1 MKVEFSAV
9 DRVFSTKILNTM
21 DRCFTVRHLLFLNMN
36 RRIHLKLKRIII
48 RLTSILL
55 LFAFN
60 STTAFAG
67 LNLGNDDGTN
77 FKGGTSNNYWGV
89 YTDGGIP
96 LNDTE
101 GLRVTVYNAKT
112 NDKAFNTIDITG
124 NANISAA
131 SAMQYFSD
139 GNELISKTTW
149 LNYVSSTYNS
159 VSESDMSKFNSAVM
173 SRASSGGGYK
183 SQYIP
188 DLASIDIV
196 SVNNSSNLA
205 AIKEA
210 LSSVNF
216 LKNLCDL
223 IGGGLTY
230 EDIAQGKYKIAFEPV
245 AYFRYN
251 GQNWAMSATECG
263 LLNKYMKNYFTAG
276 WNSTNNLRALLGP
289 LTHSNLPRSAF
300 LENKDLGI
308 PVYSPSSSDYY
319 NGNSSY
325 NSDTC
330 IIRCM
335 GIGVLSAEEP
345 PDDDIGEE
353 STSSA
358 EYHTDT
364 DVYTSFY
371 AINVGDVPFIGESSF
386 SIYDS
391 GGETPRKYEQLKE
404 ENKKL
409 IHATGSQSGVTYYY
423 AYTSTELETVYAD
436 DDEKID
442 VFIDNPAYVPDEDG
456 EMPYV
461 SPYVRLGSFKHGDE
475 MRLSNTFKGTVSYK
489 IKTTS
494 GSTIKSGT
502 VNITCPAGGEE
513 AMGWIKWHTPRREQ
527 SVVITLESK
536 RDTLILLDENGDQCE
551 KLIINADIAKVK
563 ESTPPDPQVSDTR
576 PSWQKIYSQSSV
588 QDRISEYVSNNS
600 LQELSWY
607 TWSIGASWTQHWDWT
622 DKRVS
627 VITGGMTDP
636 SSDTPYWDAET
647 KTEDITFTS
656 WGVDNHYFASATAE
670 RMSGKFYTG
679 AVLISKAD
687 LQLEKV
693 TYSVSMSAEATI
705 SPSDYCKTATYSE
718 SNGKYTMKSGY
729 GIQINV
735 DTHLSGD
742 TQYCTG
748 SQTANVLFPEFNYNR
763 HNTTLYNRLLEKVNG
778 SFVFKKNKYST
789 YNDRVHFTPIW
800 FPDKKNYTVYV
811 EVFDVWCPAGQL
823 SVRLTDQIYI
833 KGNVYDD
840 WHIAPVKP

>member
-1 MKVEFSAV
+1 M
-9 DRVFSTKILNTM
+9 
-21 DRCFTVRHLLFLNMN
+21 RHLILFHG
-36 RRIHLKLKRIII
+36 RINVKLKRMVT
-48 RLTSILL
+48 RLVASILV
-55 LFAFN
+55 FAFS

-89 YTDGGIP
+89 YTDGGVP

-101 GLRVTVYNAKT
+101 GLRVTIYDAKT
-112 NDKAFNTIDITG
+112 NAKVFNTIDITG

-149 LNYVSSTYNS
+149 LNYVSSIYNS
-159 VSESDMSKFNSAVM
+159 VSETDMAKFNSTVM

-188 DLASIDIV
+188 ELASVDIV
-196 SVNNSSNLA
+196 SVNNTSNLD
-205 AIKEA
+205 AIKSI
-210 LSSVNF
+210 LGDKNF
-216 LKNLCDL
+216 LTDLCNL

-263 LLNKYMKNYFTAG
+263 LLNKYMKNYFTAA
-276 WNSTNNLRALLGP
+276 WNTTNNLRALLGP

-502 VNITCPAGGEE
+502 VNITCPSGGEE

-600 LQELSWY
+600 SQELSWY

>member
-1 MKVEFSAV
+1 MKLNRILTKLVASLLVLTFS
-9 DRVFSTKILNTM
+9 
-21 DRCFTVRHLLFLNMN
+21 
-36 RRIHLKLKRIII
+36 
-48 RLTSILL
+48 
-55 LFAFN
+55 

-89 YTDGGIP
+89 YTDGGLP

-101 GLRVTVYNAKT
+101 GLRVTVYNSQT
-112 NDKAFNTIDITG
+112 NSKVFNTIDITG

-131 SAMQYFSD
+131 SNMQYFSD
-139 GNELISKTTW
+139 GSELIAKTTW
-149 LNYVSSTYNS
+149 LSYVGSTYNS
-159 VSESDMSKFNSAVM
+159 ISESDMARFNNTVLSKSQI
-173 SRASSGGGYK
+173 GGYK

-188 DLASIDIV
+188 ELASVDIV
-196 SVNNSSNLA
+196 SVNNTSNLD
-205 AIKEA
+205 AIKSI
-210 LSSVNF
+210 LGDKNF
-216 LKNLCDL
+216 LTDLCNL

-325 NSDTC
+325 NSDIC

-705 SPSDYCKTATYSE
+705 SPSNYCKTATYSE

>member
-1 MKVEFSAV
+1 MKF
-9 DRVFSTKILNTM
+9 K
-21 DRCFTVRHLLFLNMN
+21 
-36 RRIHLKLKRIII
+36 KIII

-55 LFAFN
+55 LFVFS

-89 YTDGGIP
+89 YTDGGLP

-101 GLRVTVYNAKT
+101 GLRVTVYNSQT
-112 NDKAFNTIDITG
+112 NSKVFNTIDITG

-131 SAMQYFSD
+131 SNMQYFSD
-139 GNELISKTTW
+139 GSELIAKTTW
-149 LNYVSSTYNS
+149 LSYVGSTYNS
-159 VSESDMSKFNSAVM
+159 ISESDMARFNNTVLSKSQI
-173 SRASSGGGYK
+173 GGYK

-188 DLASIDIV
+188 ELASVDIV

-205 AIKEA
+205 AIKA
-210 LSSVNF
+210 ILGDKNF
-216 LKNLCDL
+216 LTDLCNL

-263 LLNKYMKNYFTAG
+263 LLNKYMKNYFTAA

-308 PVYSPSSSDYY
+308 SVYSPSSSDYY

-409 IHATGSQSGVTYYY
+409 IHATGSQSGV
-423 AYTSTELETVYAD
+423 SC
-436 DDEKID
+436 
-442 VFIDNPAYVPDEDG
+442 PVP
-456 EMPYV
+456 
-461 SPYVRLGSFKHGDE
+461 
-475 MRLSNTFKGTVSYK
+475 SYRF
-489 IKTTS
+489 
-494 GSTIKSGT
+494 
-502 VNITCPAGGEE
+502 CFL
-513 AMGWIKWHTPRREQ
+513 
-527 SVVITLESK
+527 TL
-536 RDTLILLDENGDQCE
+536 LMI
-551 KLIINADIAKVK
+551 
-563 ESTPPDPQVSDTR
+563 
-576 PSWQKIYSQSSV
+576 
-588 QDRISEYVSNNS
+588 
-600 LQELSWY
+600 
-607 TWSIGASWTQHWDWT
+607 
-622 DKRVS
+622 
-627 VITGGMTDP
+627 
-636 SSDTPYWDAET
+636 
-647 KTEDITFTS
+647 
-656 WGVDNHYFASATAE
+656 
-670 RMSGKFYTG
+670 
-679 AVLISKAD
+679 
-687 LQLEKV
+687 
-693 TYSVSMSAEATI
+693 
-705 SPSDYCKTATYSE
+705 
-718 SNGKYTMKSGY
+718 
-729 GIQINV
+729 
-735 DTHLSGD
+735 
-742 TQYCTG
+742 
-748 SQTANVLFPEFNYNR
+748 
-763 HNTTLYNRLLEKVNG
+763 
-778 SFVFKKNKYST
+778 
-789 YNDRVHFTPIW
+789 
-800 FPDKKNYTVYV
+800 
-811 EVFDVWCPAGQL
+811 
-823 SVRLTDQIYI
+823 
-833 KGNVYDD
+833 
-840 WHIAPVKP
+840 

>member
-1 MKVEFSAV
+1 
-9 DRVFSTKILNTM
+9 
-21 DRCFTVRHLLFLNMN
+21 MN
-36 RRIHLKLKRIII
+36 NKHIVAKTIA
-48 RLTSILL
+48 SILTL
-55 LFAFN
+55 SLI
-60 STTAFAG
+60 STNAFAG
-67 LNLGNDDGTN
+67 INLGNDDGTN

-101 GLRVTVYNAKT
+101 GLRVTVYDAQSNNKV
-112 NDKAFNTIDITG
+112 FNTIDITG

-131 SAMQYFSD
+131 STMQYFSD

-149 LNYVSSTYNS
+149 LSYVGSTYNS
-159 VSESDMSKFNSAVM
+159 VSESDMAKFNNVVM
-173 SRASSGGGYK
+173 SRASSGDGYK

-188 DLASIDIV
+188 ALAKIDIV
-196 SVNNSSNLA
+196 STNNKSNLSE
-205 AIKEA
+205 IKGL
-210 LSSVNF
+210 LSDEFF
-216 LKNLCDL
+216 LMNLCDL
-223 IGGGLTY
+223 MGGGLTY
-230 EDIAQGKYKIAFEPV
+230 EDISKGKYKIAFEPV

-263 LLNKYMKNYFTAG
+263 LLNKYMKNYFTAA
-276 WNSTNNLRALLGP
+276 WNTTNNLRALLGP

-308 PVYSPSSSDYY
+308 SVYSPSTSDYY
-319 NGNSSY
+319 NGNSNY

-335 GIGVLSAEEP
+335 GIGVLTGNS
-345 PDDDIGEE
+345 DDDEVEE
-353 STSSA
+353 GTAAA

-627 VITGGMTDP
+627 VITGEMTDP

>member
-1 MKVEFSAV
+1 M
-9 DRVFSTKILNTM
+9 
-21 DRCFTVRHLLFLNMN
+21 RHLILFHG
-36 RRIHLKLKRIII
+36 RINVKLKRMVT
-48 RLTSILL
+48 RLVASILV
-55 LFAFN
+55 FAFS

-67 LNLGNDDGTN
+67 LNLGNDDGTI

-89 YTDGGIP
+89 YTDGGVP

-101 GLRVTVYNAKT
+101 GLRVTIYDAKT
-112 NDKAFNTIDITG
+112 NAKVFNTIDITG

-159 VSESDMSKFNSAVM
+159 VSETDMAKFNSTVM

-188 DLASIDIV
+188 ELASVDIV
-196 SVNNSSNLA
+196 SVNNTSNLD
-205 AIKEA
+205 AIKSI
-210 LSSVNF
+210 LGDKNF
-216 LKNLCDL
+216 LTDLCNL
-223 IGGGLTY
+223 IGGGLKY
-230 EDIAQGKYKIAFEPV
+230 ADISQGKYKIAFEPV

-308 PVYSPSSSDYY
+308 SVYSPSSGDYY
-319 NGNSSY
+319 NGNSNY

>member
-1 MKVEFSAV
+1 MKLNRILTKLVASLLVLTFS
-9 DRVFSTKILNTM
+9 
-21 DRCFTVRHLLFLNMN
+21 
-36 RRIHLKLKRIII
+36 
-48 RLTSILL
+48 
-55 LFAFN
+55 

-89 YTDGGIP
+89 YTDGGLP

-101 GLRVTVYNAKT
+101 GLRVTVYNSQT
-112 NDKAFNTIDITG
+112 NSKVFNTIDITG

-131 SAMQYFSD
+131 SNMQYFSD
-139 GNELISKTTW
+139 GSELIAKTTW
-149 LNYVSSTYNS
+149 LSYVGSTYNS
-159 VSESDMSKFNSAVM
+159 ISESDMARFNNTVLSKSQI
-173 SRASSGGGYK
+173 GGYK
-183 SQYIP
+183 SQYISE
-188 DLASIDIV
+188 LASVDIV

-205 AIKEA
+205 AIKA
-210 LSSVNF
+210 ILGDKNF
-216 LKNLCDL
+216 LTDLCNL

-308 PVYSPSSSDYY
+308 PVYSPSSSNYY

-563 ESTPPDPQVSDTR
+563 ESTPSDPQVSDTR

-833 KGNVYDD
+833 NGNVYDD

>member
-1 MKVEFSAV
+1 M
-9 DRVFSTKILNTM
+9 
-21 DRCFTVRHLLFLNMN
+21 RHLILFHG
-36 RRIHLKLKRIII
+36 RINVKLKRIVT
-48 RLTSILL
+48 RLVASILI
-55 LFAFN
+55 FAFS

-89 YTDGGIP
+89 YTDSGIP

-101 GLRVTVYNAKT
+101 GLRVTIYDAKT
-112 NDKAFNTIDITG
+112 NGKVFNTIDITG

-159 VSESDMSKFNSAVM
+159 VSETDMAKFNSTVM

-183 SQYIP
+183 SQYISE
-188 DLASIDIV
+188 LASVDIV

-205 AIKEA
+205 AIKA
-210 LSSVNF
+210 ILGDKNF
-216 LKNLCDL
+216 LTDLCNL

-308 PVYSPSSSDYY
+308 SVYSPSSSDYY

>member
-1 MKVEFSAV
+1 
-9 DRVFSTKILNTM
+9 
-21 DRCFTVRHLLFLNMN
+21 MN
-36 RRIHLKLKRIII
+36 NKHIVAKTIA
-48 RLTSILL
+48 SILTL
-55 LFAFN
+55 SLI
-60 STTAFAG
+60 STNAFAG
-67 LNLGNDDGTN
+67 INLGNDDGTN

-101 GLRVTVYNAKT
+101 GLRVTVYDAQSNNKV
-112 NDKAFNTIDITG
+112 FNTIDITG

-131 SAMQYFSD
+131 STMQYFSD

-149 LNYVSSTYNS
+149 LSYVGSTYNS
-159 VSESDMSKFNSAVM
+159 VSESDMAKFNNVVM
-173 SRASSGGGYK
+173 SRASSGDGYK

-188 DLASIDIV
+188 ALAKIDIV
-196 SVNNSSNLA
+196 STNNKSNLSE
-205 AIKEA
+205 IKGL
-210 LSSVNF
+210 LSDEFF
-216 LKNLCDL
+216 LMNLCDL
-223 IGGGLTY
+223 MGGGLTY
-230 EDIAQGKYKIAFEPV
+230 EDISKGKYKIAFEPV

-263 LLNKYMKNYFTAG
+263 LLNKYMKNYFTAA
-276 WNSTNNLRALLGP
+276 WNTTNNLRALLGP

-308 PVYSPSSSDYY
+308 SVYSPSTSDYY
-319 NGNSSY
+319 NGNSNY

-335 GIGVLSAEEP
+335 GIGVLTGNS
-345 PDDDIGEE
+345 DDDEVEE
-353 STSSA
+353 GTAAA

-823 SVRLTDQIYI
+823 SVRLTDQIFI
-833 KGNVYDD
+833 NGSVYND
-840 WHIAPVKP
+840 WHIAPTRP

>member
-1 MKVEFSAV
+1 MKLNRILTKLVASLLVLTFS
-9 DRVFSTKILNTM
+9 
-21 DRCFTVRHLLFLNMN
+21 
-36 RRIHLKLKRIII
+36 
-48 RLTSILL
+48 
-55 LFAFN
+55 

-89 YTDGGIP
+89 YTDGGLP

-101 GLRVTVYNAKT
+101 GLRVTVYNSQT
-112 NDKAFNTIDITG
+112 NSKVFNTIDITG

-131 SAMQYFSD
+131 SNMHYFSD
-139 GNELISKTTW
+139 GSELIAKTTW
-149 LNYVSSTYNS
+149 LSYVGSTYNS
-159 VSESDMSKFNSAVM
+159 ISESDMARFNNTVLSKSQI
-173 SRASSGGGYK
+173 GGYK
-183 SQYIP
+183 SQYISE
-188 DLASIDIV
+188 LASADIV

-205 AIKEA
+205 AIKA
-210 LSSVNF
+210 ILGDKNF
-216 LKNLCDL
+216 LTDLCNL

>member
-1 MKVEFSAV
+1 MCIR
-9 DRVFSTKILNTM
+9 DR
-21 DRCFTVRHLLFLNMN
+21 
-36 RRIHLKLKRIII
+36 
-48 RLTSILL
+48 
-55 LFAFN
+55 
-60 STTAFAG
+60 
-67 LNLGNDDGTN
+67 
-77 FKGGTSNNYWGV
+77 
-89 YTDGGIP
+89 
-96 LNDTE
+96 
-101 GLRVTVYNAKT
+101 
-112 NDKAFNTIDITG
+112 DITG

-131 SAMQYFSD
+131 STMQYFSD

-149 LNYVSSTYNS
+149 LSYVGSTYNS
-159 VSESDMSKFNSAVM
+159 VSESDMAKFNNVVM
-173 SRASSGGGYK
+173 SRASSGDGYK

-188 DLASIDIV
+188 ALAKIDIV
-196 SVNNSSNLA
+196 STNNKSNLSE
-205 AIKEA
+205 IKGL
-210 LSSVNF
+210 LSDEFF
-216 LKNLCDL
+216 LMNLCDL
-223 IGGGLTY
+223 MGGGLTY
-230 EDIAQGKYKIAFEPV
+230 EDISKGKYKIAFEPV

-308 PVYSPSSSDYY
+308 SVYSPSSSDYY

-627 VITGGMTDP
+627 VITGEMTDP

>member
-1 MKVEFSAV
+1 MKH
-9 DRVFSTKILNTM
+9 N
-21 DRCFTVRHLLFLNMN
+21 
-36 RRIHLKLKRIII
+36 RIIA
-48 RLTSILL
+48 RFVSVLL
-55 LFAFN
+55 LLAFS

-67 LNLGNDDGTN
+67 LNLGNQNGTG
-77 FKGGTSNNYWGV
+77 FQGGTSNNYWGV
-89 YTDGGIP
+89 YTDGGLP

-101 GLRVTVYNAKT
+101 GLRVTVYNAQT
-112 NDKAFNTIDITG
+112 NAKVFNTIDITG

-131 SAMQYFSD
+131 SDMQYFSD
-139 GNELISKTTW
+139 GNELIAKTTW
-149 LNYVSSTYNS
+149 LSYVGSTYNS
-159 VSESDMSKFNSAVM
+159 ISESDMARFNNTVLSKSQI
-173 SRASSGGGYK
+173 GGYK
-183 SQYIP
+183 SQYIS
-188 DLASIDIV
+188 DLANIDIV
-196 SVNNSSNLA
+196 SVNNTSHLE
-205 AIKEA
+205 AIKNLLGSKEFLVH
-210 LSSVNF
+210 LSS
-216 LKNLCDL
+216 LL
-223 IGGGLTY
+223 GGGLTY

-325 NSDTC
+325 NSDIC

-461 SPYVRLGSFKHGDE
+461 SPYVRLGSFKHSDE

-833 KGNVYDD
+833 NGNVYDD

>member
-1 MKVEFSAV
+1 MKLNRILTKLVASLLVLTFS
-9 DRVFSTKILNTM
+9 
-21 DRCFTVRHLLFLNMN
+21 
-36 RRIHLKLKRIII
+36 
-48 RLTSILL
+48 
-55 LFAFN
+55 

-89 YTDGGIP
+89 YTDGGLP

-101 GLRVTVYNAKT
+101 GLRVTVYNSQT
-112 NDKAFNTIDITG
+112 NSKVFNTIDITG

-131 SAMQYFSD
+131 SNMQYFSD
-139 GNELISKTTW
+139 GSELIAKTTW
-149 LNYVSSTYNS
+149 LSYVGSTYNS
-159 VSESDMSKFNSAVM
+159 ISESDMARFNNTVLSKSQI
-173 SRASSGGGYK
+173 GGYK
-183 SQYIP
+183 SQYISE
-188 DLASIDIV
+188 LASVDIV

-205 AIKEA
+205 AIKA
-210 LSSVNF
+210 ILGDKNF
-216 LKNLCDL
+216 LTDLCNL

>member
-1 MKVEFSAV
+1 
-9 DRVFSTKILNTM
+9 
-21 DRCFTVRHLLFLNMN
+21 MN
-36 RRIHLKLKRIII
+36 NKHIVAKTIA
-48 RLTSILL
+48 SILTL
-55 LFAFN
+55 SLI
-60 STTAFAG
+60 STNAFAG
-67 LNLGNDDGTN
+67 INLGNDDGTN

-101 GLRVTVYNAKT
+101 GLRVTVYDAQSNNKV
-112 NDKAFNTIDITG
+112 FNTIDITG

-131 SAMQYFSD
+131 STMQYFSD

-149 LNYVSSTYNS
+149 LSYVGSTYNS
-159 VSESDMSKFNSAVM
+159 VSESDMAKFNNVVM
-173 SRASSGGGYK
+173 SRASSGDGYK

-188 DLASIDIV
+188 ALAKIDIV
-196 SVNNSSNLA
+196 STNNKSNLSE
-205 AIKEA
+205 IKGL
-210 LSSVNF
+210 LSDEFF
-216 LKNLCDL
+216 LMNLCDL
-223 IGGGLTY
+223 MGGGLTY
-230 EDIAQGKYKIAFEPV
+230 EDISKGKYKIAFEPV

-263 LLNKYMKNYFTAG
+263 LLNKYMKNYFTAA
-276 WNSTNNLRALLGP
+276 WNTTNNLRALLGP

-308 PVYSPSSSDYY
+308 SVYSPSTSDYY
-319 NGNSSY
+319 NGNSNY

-335 GIGVLSAEEP
+335 GIGVLTGNS
-345 PDDDIGEE
+345 DDDEVEE
-353 STSSA
+353 GTAAA

-442 VFIDNPAYVPDEDG
+442 VFIDNPAYVPDEDR

-627 VITGGMTDP
+627 VITGEMTDP

>member
-1 MKVEFSAV
+1 M
-9 DRVFSTKILNTM
+9 
-21 DRCFTVRHLLFLNMN
+21 RHLILFHG
-36 RRIHLKLKRIII
+36 RINVKLKRMVT
-48 RLTSILL
+48 RLVASILV
-55 LFAFN
+55 FAFS

-89 YTDGGIP
+89 YTDGGVP

-101 GLRVTVYNAKT
+101 GLRVTIYDAKT
-112 NDKAFNTIDITG
+112 NVKVFNTIDITG

-159 VSESDMSKFNSAVM
+159 VSETDMAKFNSTVM

-188 DLASIDIV
+188 ELASVDIV
-196 SVNNSSNLA
+196 SVNNTSNLA

-230 EDIAQGKYKIAFEPV
+230 KDIAQGKYKIAFEPV

-263 LLNKYMKNYFTAG
+263 LLNKYMKNYFTAA

-308 PVYSPSSSDYY
+308 SVYSPSSSDYY

>member
-1 MKVEFSAV
+1 MK
-9 DRVFSTKILNTM
+9 
-21 DRCFTVRHLLFLNMN
+21 H
-36 RRIHLKLKRIII
+36 KRIII
-48 RLTSILL
+48 RLISILL

-67 LNLGNDDGTN
+67 MNLGNDDGTN

-101 GLRVTVYNAKT
+101 GLRVTVYNSQTNAKV
-112 NDKAFNTIDITG
+112 FNTIDITG

-131 SAMQYFSD
+131 SNMQYFSD
-139 GNELISKTTW
+139 GSELIAKTTW
-149 LNYVSSTYNS
+149 LNYVGSTYNS
-159 VSESDMSKFNSAVM
+159 ISESDMARFNNTVLSKSQI
-173 SRASSGGGYK
+173 GGYK

-188 DLASIDIV
+188 ELASVDIV
-196 SVNNSSNLA
+196 SVNNTSNLA

-230 EDIAQGKYKIAFEPV
+230 EDIAQGKYKIAFEAV

>member
-1 MKVEFSAV
+1 M
-9 DRVFSTKILNTM
+9 
-21 DRCFTVRHLLFLNMN
+21 RHLILFHGRINVKLN
-36 RRIHLKLKRIII
+36 RILTKLVASLLV
-48 RLTSILL
+48 LTFS
-55 LFAFN
+55 

-89 YTDGGIP
+89 YTDGGLP

-101 GLRVTVYNAKT
+101 GLRVTVYNSQT
-112 NDKAFNTIDITG
+112 NSKVFNTIDITG

-131 SAMQYFSD
+131 SNMQYFSD
-139 GNELISKTTW
+139 GSELIAKTTW
-149 LNYVSSTYNS
+149 LSYVGSTYNS
-159 VSESDMSKFNSAVM
+159 ISESDMARFNNTVLSKSQI
-173 SRASSGGGYK
+173 GGYK
-183 SQYIP
+183 SQYISE
-188 DLASIDIV
+188 LASADIV

-205 AIKEA
+205 AIKA
-210 LSSVNF
+210 ILGDKNF
-216 LKNLCDL
+216 LTDLCNL

-353 STSSA
+353 STNSA

>member
-1 MKVEFSAV
+1 
-9 DRVFSTKILNTM
+9 
-21 DRCFTVRHLLFLNMN
+21 VRHLFFLN
-36 RRIHLKLKRIII
+36 RRIHLKFKKIII

-55 LFAFN
+55 LFVFS

-89 YTDGGIP
+89 YTDGGLP

-101 GLRVTVYNAKT
+101 GLRVTVYNSQT
-112 NDKAFNTIDITG
+112 NSKVFNTIDITG

-131 SAMQYFSD
+131 SNMQYFSD
-139 GNELISKTTW
+139 GSELIAKTTW
-149 LNYVSSTYNS
+149 LSYVGSTYNS
-159 VSESDMSKFNSAVM
+159 ISESDMARFNNTVLSKSQI
-173 SRASSGGGYK
+173 GGYK

-188 DLASIDIV
+188 ELASVDIV

-205 AIKEA
+205 AIKA
-210 LSSVNF
+210 ILGDKNF
-216 LKNLCDL
+216 LTDLCNL

-263 LLNKYMKNYFTAG
+263 LLNKYMKNYFTAA

-308 PVYSPSSSDYY
+308 SVYSPSSSDYY